1 MLPIIGNV
9 GLTFSA
15 QVTFAPHSTE
25 TFTVQ
30 SDFAGLCRNPGTTQ
44 SLLPIDSIILEVR
57 PCRCTRL
64 LPPRHAALRLPIDKV
79 CVPWSMAHGLPLP
92 QLMETSCL
100 HHDVPAGRACLDSAA
115 TGLRLRLRPRPRP
128 GWPYGLAG
136 PAHFGSA
143 AGADHRV
150 CVRVQC
156 QRTRNGSRR
165 RACQTRIRRCTRR
178 SGARRS
184 AVRPNARCRPPLQS
198 LLGSAW
204 LGSARLGSLLR
215 TGM

>member
-1 MLPIIGNV
+1 MPPRIGNV

-64 LPPRHAALRLPIDKV
+64 LPPRHAALRLPTDTV
-79 CVPWSMAHGLPLP
+79 CHSAVEHGSRCGLPLP

-143 AGADHRV
+143 RRRRSP
-150 CVRVQC
+150 CVR
-156 QRTRNGSRR
+156 TR
-165 RACQTRIRRCTRR
+165 AV
-178 SGARRS
+178 S
-184 AVRPNARCRPPLQS
+184 ANEEWITPPRMPNAYQAMHSTQWCAP
-198 LLGSAW
+198 
-204 LGSARLGSLLR
+204 
-215 TGM
+215 